1 MTMDRERWHRLD
13 ALFNEALAADE
24 ARRAA
29 LLDRAC
35 AGDSA
40 LRAQVEAML
49 RAHDMEVPVLDH
61 GPEMLAGVLN
71 GEPEAQLGRVGPY
84 RVLRE
89 LGRGGMGVVYLAER
103 DDADFR
109 QLVAIKCLVPGEATP
124 DLADRF
130 RRERRILASLTHPN
144 IAQLYDGGFTA
155 EGELYFVMEYV
166 DGEPLDRFCD
176 QRNLPIDQRLRLF
189 LTVCE
194 TVQYAHQHL
203 IVHRDLKPGNVLV
216 TADGHVKLLD
226 FGIAKLLEE
235 ESAVQ
240 SAETRTARVLTPEY
254 SSPEQ
259 IRGEAVTAASDV
271 FSLGLILFGL
281 LTGRRAFASK
291 PGLLGPMRAVI
302 DTEPA
307 RASAIVESTTRTA
320 NRSGD
325 ASSTMELAAVRGT
338 TPDRLQRRLRGDLD
352 TILDRAL
359 RKDPSER
366 YASAQALLDD
376 IRRHIDG
383 LPIHARPASRRY
395 LAAKFA
401 RRHRAGVAATAAVA
415 LALIAGLTAA
425 VWQGRIAAQ
434 ERDLART
441 EAAKAERV
449 TQFLVNLFGAADPAE
464 ARGENPTAREI
475 LDRGARRIDAELA
488 GEPAIL
494 ATVQRAI
501 GSIYA
506 KLGEYGQARA
516 LLERSLETHRRVL
529 GPDHFEV
536 AEDVHALAGLTVPA
550 SAGLNR
556 DSLYGIA
563 IEMYRRHL
571 GPDDPKYAHALRGR
585 GLVLMATDTIAA
597 DSLIRSAIAVFE
609 RNPGHELDLA
619 LALNDFGLLH
629 HSRGNYPEAERL
641 YRRSIELQR
650 FSVGEDHPNVLPP
663 MSNLGWVLQLM
674 GKFDAADS
682 ILRQTLALRRRVLG
696 ERHSL
701 IAATLHGLGEVAFQ
715 RGAYGEAELHF
726 AQALEI
732 RRERTPDNA
741 ATIADLIQRLA
752 SVSAALGQSQEAHDR
767 YAEAI
772 RLLEVAGLAEGLA
785 MARVVNNQ
793 ATLFENEGDRV
804 RAVRSYRRAWQIYR
818 GRLGDQHAFTAIVL
832 GNVGHV
838 LMLQDSLATAEPL
851 LRESLAAL
859 RQAYSDEH
867 TSVGN
872 VMVDIGRIEMQRG
885 AVGDAENTLRR
896 ALEIVEKGLPAGH
909 WRIAAAR
916 IPLGRCFT
924 LLGRHA
930 EAERLLL
937 DALSSLEPMKDARRL
952 DFTETLIGLEELY
965 DRMGRTDE
973 ARRYRTMRTDRT

>member
-1 MTMDRERWHRLD
+1 MTMDRERWDRLD
-13 ALFNEALAADE
+13 ALFNEALGVDE

-49 RAHDMEVPVLDH
+49 RAHDMEVPVLDR
-61 GPEMLAGVLN
+61 GPEVLAGVLD
-71 GEPEAQLGRVGPY
+71 GEPDPQLDRVGPY

-109 QLVAIKCLVPGEATP
+109 QLVAVKCLVPGQATP

-144 IAQLYDGGFTA
+144 IAQLYDGGFT

-166 DGEPLDRFCD
+166 DGQPLDRYCD
-176 QRNLPIDQRLRLF
+176 EQSLPIGQRLRLF
-189 LTVCE
+189 VTVCE
-194 TVQYAHQHL
+194 AVQYAHQHL

-235 ESAVQ
+235 DSAAQV
-240 SAETRTARVLTPEY
+240 AVTRTARVLTPEY

-281 LTGRRAFASK
+281 LTGRRAFVSE
-291 PGLLGPMRAVI
+291 PGPLGPMRAVI
-302 DTEPA
+302 DMEPA
-307 RASAIVESTTRTA
+307 RASAIVETT
-320 NRSGD
+320 NRAASASGD
-325 ASSTMELAAVRGT
+325 ASSAIGLAAARGT
-338 TPDRLQRRLRGDLD
+338 TPDRLRRRLRGDLD

-359 RKDPSER
+359 RKEVSER

-376 IRRHIDG
+376 VRCHIDG
-383 LPIHARPASRRY
+383 LPIRARPASRRY
-395 LAAKFA
+395 LAAKFVH
-401 RRHRAGVAATAAVA
+401 RHRVGVAATAAVA
-415 LALIAGLTAA
+415 LALVAGLTAA
-425 VWQGRIAAQ
+425 LWQGRIAAR

-449 TQFLVNLFGAADPAE
+449 TEFLVNLFGAADPAE

-488 GEPAIL
+488 GEPAVL

-501 GSIYA
+501 GNIYA
-506 KLGEYGQARA
+506 KLGEYEQART
-516 LLERSLETHRRVL
+516 LIERSLETHRRVL
-529 GPDHFEV
+529 GRDNVE
-536 AEDVHALAGLTVPA
+536 AADDLYALAALPLPA
-550 SAGLNR
+550 SAGLKR
-556 DSLYGIA
+556 DSLYGIV
-563 IEMYRRHL
+563 IDMYRRHL

-585 GLVLMATDTIAA
+585 GLVLMVSDTIAA
-597 DSLIRSAIAVFE
+597 DSLIRHAIAIFE
-609 RNPGHELDLA
+609 RNPGHESDLA
-619 LALNDFGLLH
+619 LALNDFGLLNH
-629 HSRGNYPEAERL
+629 TRGNYPEAERL
-641 YRRSIELQR
+641 YRRSIELQHS
-650 FSVGEDHPNVLPP
+650 SVGEDHPNVLPP

-674 GKFDAADS
+674 GRFDAADS

-715 RGAYGEAELHF
+715 RGAYAEAEEHF
-726 AQALEI
+726 AQALDI
-732 RRERTPDNA
+732 RRERTPANS
-741 ATIADLIQRLA
+741 ATIADLIQRMA
-752 SVSAALGQSQEAHDR
+752 SVSAALGRTQEADDR

-772 RLLEVAGLAEGLA
+772 RLLEDAGLDDGLA

-793 ATLFENEGDRV
+793 AILFENAGDRV
-804 RAVRSYRRAWQIYR
+804 RAARSYRRAWQIYR
-818 GRLGDQHAFTAIVL
+818 SRLGDQHAFTAIVQS
-832 GNVGHV
+832 NVGHV

-872 VMVDIGRIEMQRG
+872 VLVDIGRIEMRRG
-885 AVGDAENTLRR
+885 ATSDAENTLRR

-916 IPLGRCFT
+916 IPLGRCLT

-937 DALSSLEPMKDARRL
+937 DALSSLEPMRDARRL
-952 DFTETLIGLEELY
+952 DYTETLIGLEELNN
-965 DRMGRTDE
+965 RMGRTDE
-973 ARRYRTMRTDRT
+973 ARRYRTMRTERT